1 MVSVRST
8 WYTLLVSLVM
18 LGMLACC
25 YQLLTLLIARPAS
38 FIAYLRQFD
47 DLILSAFEI
56 KVPVLKRKWFS
67 YLVLMAKR
75 GLVTWLTRTLILFGL
90 TLSEHCFGFCCPL
103 SQKEGPLTDLLQVGT
118 EIVLLNLGLISHI
131 FRVWKLSR
139 IFSLFYCSFCKVNN
153 TILLMYIF

>member
-1 MVSVRST
+1 MYHVSWKT
-8 WYTLLVSLVM
+8 
-18 LGMLACC
+18 
-25 YQLLTLLIARPAS
+25 QLSYIPIDGTPCIRLWLTLLIARPAS

-47 DLILSAFEI
+47 DLILSPFEI
-56 KVPVLKRKWFS
+56 KVPVFKKRKWFS

-131 FRVWKLSR
+131 FRV
-139 IFSLFYCSFCKVNN
+139 
-153 TILLMYIF
+153 

>member
-1 MVSVRST
+1 
-8 WYTLLVSLVM
+8 M
-18 LGMLACC
+18 LGMMACC

-56 KVPVLKRKWFS
+56 KLPVFKKRKWFS

-139 IFSLFYCSFCKVNN
+139 IFHSFIVVFARL
-153 TILLMYIF
+153 IIQFS

>member
-1 MVSVRST
+1 MVSFENFVKWISAP
-8 WYTLLVSLVM
+8 SLSELKVTPSFCFPFKIPDDPTTSSKYLPM
-18 LGMLACC
+18 LKKL
-25 YQLLTLLIARPAS
+25 
-38 FIAYLRQFD
+38 
-47 DLILSAFEI
+47 
-56 KVPVLKRKWFS
+56 FS

-139 IFSLFYCSFCKVNN
+139 IFSLFYCFSRLIIQFS
-153 TILLMYIF
+153 